1 MVTFNRL
8 LGLGLGAGL
17 ILFAVQNWSYSVP
30 LIVLGR
36 ISLAMPLSVWVLG
49 ALGCGVA
56 TALIL
61 MGLFQADAKRPT
73 ERWTAANETTP
84 RRSPPF
90 SRWRQ
95 EPRDRAGSPPSEP
108 RSTKRDRTSQASQ
121 RSSQP
126 AWGETWDTPWQ
137 RSPESWESW
146 DAWQGSIPKGDR
158 REPLVTDAEV
168 MGSTTQASASQPSYG
183 QPPENRDYGRP
194 TYTYVTPDPELDQ
207 PVEESAVWDD
217 WQAEEDDPRVVY
229 PEPGYDDLDDDILD
243 LDDDAAYYEREADS
257 PYDDPSQD
265 VSPSVS
271 VYDDPR
277 FDDYDRDRAAA
288 WQAWRDRHADDPDVD
303 DLGFDDPDR
312 SDSDVDNDL
321 GDLDDWDDWDD
332 DADQESD
339 RPEEVAPSI
348 YEVQRDPV
356 RRQQSGTLYS
366 YSYRNEEETAPESP
380 SSDPSSESPNTV
392 LQPDGADPGAPRVL
406 IPPYSSADDA
416 DDDDPP
422 PQI

>member
-36 ISLAMPLSVWVLG
+36 ISLALPLSVWVLG
-49 ALGCGVA
+49 SLGCGVV

-61 MGLFQADAKRPT
+61 IRLFQADAKRPT
-73 ERWTAANETTP
+73 ERWTAANEPTP

-90 SRWRQ
+90 SRWSR

-108 RSTKRDRTSQASQ
+108 RTTKSDRTSRASQ
-121 RSSQP
+121 A
-126 AWGETWDTPWQ
+126 AWGETWDTPWH
-137 RSPESWESW
+137 RSKEDWESWES
-146 DAWQGSIPKGDR
+146 WQGSIPKGDR
-158 REPLVTDAEV
+158 REPLVADAEV
-168 MGSTTQASASQPSYG
+168 LRSTTEPSATSRQSSHSQPPDNRTYG
-183 QPPENRDYGRP
+183 QP

-217 WQAEEDDPRVVY
+217 WQTEDDDPRAVY
-229 PEPGYDDLDDDILD
+229 PEPGYDDLDDEILD

-257 PYDDPSQD
+257 LYDDPSQD

-303 DLGFDDPDR
+303 DLGFDDPDHA
-312 SDSDVDNDL
+312 DSDMDNDL
-321 GDLDDWDDWDD
+321 GDLDDWDDWDE

-339 RPEEVAPSI
+339 RPEEVTPSI

-366 YSYRNEEETAPESP
+366 YSYRNEEEVAPGSP
-380 SSDPSSESPNTV
+380 SNQTSGSPDTV
-392 LQPDGADPGAPRVL
+392 LQPDVVDPDGPRVL
-406 IPPYSSADDA
+406 IPPYSSADD
-416 DDDDPP
+416 DDPP